1 MKFVRFTPR
10 AGILL
15 SAALVA
21 FIALA
26 GYLVLIQRA
35 TAHAQA
41 SAENTLTQT
50 ADTTTRTLAA
60 WIDAQFD
67 GLDALA
73 SNTILQN
80 YFTKL
85 ASDQPHSPSAEG
97 DYLHHQMT
105 LTADRLGFAASIG
118 TPSQTDQT
126 QPATG
131 GLALLRNDG
140 RPILATVSMPAI
152 PTPLANAT
160 VKRPGA
166 PMLFDL
172 PPAANG
178 TPRVGFVIPIHALQ
192 SEPLPTNQVGSI
204 VGVRL
209 LDAPF
214 FAMLSPAA
222 SAGTV
227 KLSLLQNTNG
237 TLRSIT
243 AGGGTTEGT
252 LETDAH
258 NAAAFAVSE
267 PGTVAEKRDVNG
279 TQIIAT
285 GRAIPHTPWTLLTQ
299 IDKSAIAPTSAT
311 PLAIVLLLLA
321 ACTPIVLYISH
332 RRGHGRLEAAIIHER
347 EKRMHTLH
355 QLIAMLVS
363 LVDARDPY
371 AAQHSACTALLAG
384 ATARALNLDT
394 RTIETTET
402 AARLLNIGKMDIPAE
417 LLTRTDALNDSER
430 LVIRSSLTTSA
441 DLLSG
446 IAFDGPVAETIRQT
460 AEHIDGSG
468 PRALSGSSIVLS
480 AQIVAAANALVGML
494 SPRSYRAA
502 MSFAQ
507 AQQQLIDETGT
518 RFSPA
523 VVTAMLEYLD
533 TQSGRVALTTLLP
546 IAHPPQSAVA

>member
-10 AGILL
+10 AGIVL
-15 SAALVA
+15 SAAFVA
-21 FIALA
+21 FIALT
-26 GYLVLIQRA
+26 GYL
-35 TAHAQA
+35 
-41 SAENTLTQT
+41 TLTQRDTNRALTRASDTLNLT
-50 ADTTTRTLAA
+50 ADTITHALSA
-60 WIDAQFD
+60 WVDAQFD

-73 SNTILQN
+73 SNTIVQN

-85 ASDQPHSPSAEG
+85 ESDQPHSPSAEG

-105 LTADRLGFAASIG
+105 LTAERLGFASSSGAP
-118 TPSQTDQT
+118 TQADPT

-152 PTPLANAT
+152 PTPLASAT
-160 VKRPGA
+160 ATRPAA

-192 SEPLPTNQVGSI
+192 AEPLPANQVGSI

-214 FAMLSPAA
+214 FAMLSPTG
-222 SAGTV
+222 SM
-227 KLSLLQNTNG
+227 KFSLLQNTNG

-243 AGGGTTEGT
+243 AGGTTTQGA
-252 LETDAH
+252 LQTDAH
-258 NAAAFAVSE
+258 NAAAFAVSQ
-267 PGTVAEKRDVNG
+267 PDTVAEKRDVNG
-279 TQIIAT
+279 TEIIAT
-285 GRAIPHTPWTLLTQ
+285 GRAIPQTPWTLLAQ
-299 IDKSAIAPTSAT
+299 IDKAAIATTSAT
-311 PLAIVLLLLA
+311 PLAIVLLLLG
-321 ACTPIVLYISH
+321 ACTPAALYIAR
-332 RRGHGRLEAAIIHER
+332 RRGHGRLEAAVIHER

-384 ATARALNLDT
+384 ATARALGLDA

-417 LLTRTDALNDSER
+417 LLTRTDALDDSAR
-430 LVIRSSLTTSA
+430 LIIRTSLATSA

-460 AEHIDGSG
+460 QEHIDGSG
-468 PRALSGSSIVLS
+468 PRALSGSSILIS

-502 MSFAQ
+502 MPFAQ

-518 RFSPA
+518 RFSQP

-546 IAHPPQSAVA
+546 IPQSPQSAIA